1 MNVNNLCFSCEC
13 TISSVDLLW
22 GRWGCLSPASKVLN
36 ASTYK
41 CFHLHRN
48 RVPSQRIQNTFLCS
62 DSDRLNAIGRSI
74 RGKLCCYWKRFSP
87 TSYIQEALS
96 HLMNC
101 ENLFC
106 FSVRRPQHT
115 WNGVT
120 SKFNQKLSSKS
131 NLLFDSREKKHK
143 MELSIPGKRGLSS
156 SSTEATPAKQIRETS
171 SDAAKHLLKSSINV
185 EPTHRLTSL
194 KTSILPPVTSKFSTL
209 TLTTNRHKSL
219 LVSV

>member
-87 TSYIQEALS
+87 TSYIPTYRK
-96 HLMNC
+96 HC
-101 ENLFC
+101 
-106 FSVRRPQHT
+106 HT
-115 WNGVT
+115 WWTAKIYSVLVSEGLSTLEMEWHRNLT
-120 SKFNQKLSSKS
+120 RSWARNQICFLTAEKKNTKWS
-131 NLLFDSREKKHK
+131 FQFREKEVSLRLRLKRRRQSRSERH
-143 MELSIPGKRGLSS
+143 LATRRSICWSRPS
-156 SSTEATPAKQIRETS
+156 TS
-171 SDAAKHLLKSSINV
+171 SRRIG
-185 EPTHRLTSL
+185 
-194 KTSILPPVTSKFSTL
+194 
-209 TLTTNRHKSL
+209 
-219 LVSV
+219 